1 MLPMIAMMMNVAQLP
16 VRMPMTMAAG
26 QMTPLATASQSVLPV
41 VPGGAESGRGAG
53 VLLSYVGAHV
63 AGCAYGWS
71 GEPGC
76 GDFLAIFIKVTDNR
90 ISDISF
96 LVDGCVAAVASSS
109 VATELAKGKTL
120 EEASMITD
128 GEIVEALDG
137 LPEHKLHCS
146 VLGATALKNAVE
158 HYYKRN
164 RGISR
169 GD

>member
-1 MLPMIAMMMNVAQLP
+1 MYCASFSDKTIEHFMQPRNVGD
-16 VRMPMTMAAG
+16 MPDADA
-26 QMTPLATASQSVLPV
+26 
-41 VPGGAESGRGAG
+41 
-53 VLLSYVGAHV
+53 VGS
-63 AGCAYGWS
+63 S

-128 GEIVEALDG
+128 REIVEALDG

>member
-1 MLPMIAMMMNVAQLP
+1 MYCASFSDKTIEHFMQPQNVGD
-16 VRMPMTMAAG
+16 MPDADA
-26 QMTPLATASQSVLPV
+26 
-41 VPGGAESGRGAG
+41 
-53 VLLSYVGAHV
+53 VGS
-63 AGCAYGWS
+63 S

-120 EEASMITD
+120 AEAAKITD
-128 GEIVEALDG
+128 REIVEALDG

-158 HYYKRN
+158 HYYRTHRKK
-164 RGISR
+164 G
-169 GD
+169 

>member
-1 MLPMIAMMMNVAQLP
+1 VYCASFSDKTIEHFMQPRNVGD
-16 VRMPMTMAAG
+16 MPDADA
-26 QMTPLATASQSVLPV
+26 
-41 VPGGAESGRGAG
+41 
-53 VLLSYVGAHV
+53 VGS
-63 AGCAYGWS
+63 S

>member
-1 MLPMIAMMMNVAQLP
+1 MYCASFSDKTIEHFMQPRNVGD
-16 VRMPMTMAAG
+16 MPDADA
-26 QMTPLATASQSVLPV
+26 
-41 VPGGAESGRGAG
+41 
-53 VLLSYVGAHV
+53 VGS
-63 AGCAYGWS
+63 S

-109 VATELAKGKTL
+109 MATELAKGKTL
-120 EEASMITD
+120 EEAAMITD
-128 GEIVEALDG
+128 REIVEALDG

-158 HYYKRN
+158 HYYRTHRKK
-164 RGISR
+164 G
-169 GD
+169 

>member
-1 MLPMIAMMMNVAQLP
+1 MYCASFSDKTIEHFMQPRNVGD
-16 VRMPMTMAAG
+16 MPDADA
-26 QMTPLATASQSVLPV
+26 
-41 VPGGAESGRGAG
+41 
-53 VLLSYVGAHV
+53 VGS
-63 AGCAYGWS
+63 S

-109 VATELAKGKTL
+109 MATELAKGKTL
-120 EEASMITD
+120 EEAAMITD
-128 GEIVEALDG
+128 REIVKALDG

>member
-1 MLPMIAMMMNVAQLP
+1 MYCASFSDKTIEHFMQPRNVGD
-16 VRMPMTMAAG
+16 MPDADA
-26 QMTPLATASQSVLPV
+26 
-41 VPGGAESGRGAG
+41 
-53 VLLSYVGAHV
+53 VGS
-63 AGCAYGWS
+63 S